1 MECLKVYFAAIFKIY
16 RIIFT
21 LLQVFANF
29 QNRHEDFLLKKNFQR
44 PGLQVL
50 DDSDDDSMIDDVD
63 DALALLAVGG
73 QEAAVAEAPEED
85 DELLATYK
93 EIMQLSIKKET
104 SRGANF
110 PAAKVIS

>member
-1 MECLKVYFAAIFKIY
+1 M
-16 RIIFT
+16 
-21 LLQVFANF
+21 LQVFANF
-29 QNRHEDFLLKKNFQR
+29 QTFQR
-44 PGLQVL
+44 HGLQVL
-50 DDSDDDSMIDDVD
+50 DDSDDDSMLDDVD

-73 QEAAVAEAPEED
+73 EEAAVAEAPEEED

-110 PAAKVIS
+110 PAAKVISLFYLGCAA